1 MANIFKTTDS
11 GGLVGMLRDFALAIR
26 QFFGTKSEMDV
37 VATALTDL
45 DNRKIEASDIPTSLP
60 ANGGNADTVDG
71 EHASA
76 FAHIGAHNN
85 LTASGN
91 EFTFA
96 SNEFSG
102 AIWLNYRTAG
112 GANGNITEYKFG
124 NGKGGELGTAI
135 HSGNYNSYSPTL
147 TGTGASGTWGINV
160 SGNAATASNVSWSG
174 VTNKP
179 SSFTPSSHT
188 HTKSE
193 ITDFPSS
200 LPASDVYAWA
210 KASTKPSYSWSEINS
225 RPTNVSAFTNDAGY
239 ITASN
244 SKFGYYL
251 PLSGGTITGQ
261 LYLTGL
267 EEGSSDVTDNTEL
280 LTSYA
285 SNNGFSDTNA
295 TGKVYRRDAIKV
307 YNYIKGKLDSVYSA
321 IGHTHTTS
329 QIMGFPTSLPANGG
343 NADTVDGYHAADFVL
358 KTTHD
363 EHESVIAE
371 ALSDLDSRK
380 VDVEDMPTSLPANG
394 GNADTVGNYHASNL
408 AKFYLSPMSS
418 DAPASSAKSWFTNTM
433 PPGAGAIVYN
443 VPGSEKTIIVGKSTG
458 AYGHMLQLNYDDTYL
473 RVLRY
478 FNGSWKSDGWEK
490 ISAGYA
496 DSAGSADTAGKLNGY
511 TSDKFVQNITV
522 RNVITGAPGT
532 DAIVDATRTGSDVIL
547 DFTIPRGEQGD
558 MRHYHD
564 KQIDST
570 GRVIAYYCAVDIQ
583 WGIKLKTTLSYNYST
598 KMFLPIPSDIAMQSR
613 ADCISMEYEVDLNSG
628 EGLFNQSYKW
638 SNLHWQLQC
647 AKKGVVVYTTRYSTS
662 DSDFYFGIENSKNTP
677 ITDLTTVEI
686 LVRYENGST
695 YIQANI
701 ENSYGRA
708 YYRGSG
714 FVKRPI

>member
-11 GGLVGMLRDFALAIR
+11 GGLVGVLRDFALAIR

-45 DNRKIEASDIPTSLP
+45 DNRKIEASDIPASLP

-76 FAHIGAHNN
+76 FAHIGVHNN

-102 AIWLNYRTAG
+102 AIWFNYRTAG

-160 SGNAATASNVSWSG
+160 SGNAATASNVAWSG

-179 SSFTPSSHT
+179 PSFTPSSHM

-343 NADTVDGYHAADFVL
+343 NADTVDEYHAADFVL
-358 KTTHD
+358 KTNHD
-363 EHESVIAE
+363 EHESVIAQS
-371 ALSDLDSRK
+371 LTDLDRRIDKAITDISIGNVET
-380 VDVEDMPTSLPANG
+380 VD
-394 GNADTVGNYHASNL
+394 
-408 AKFYLSPMSS
+408 
-418 DAPASSAKSWFTNTM
+418 
-433 PPGAGAIVYN
+433 
-443 VPGSEKTIIVGKSTG
+443 
-458 AYGHMLQLNYDDTYL
+458 
-473 RVLRY
+473 
-478 FNGSWKSDGWEK
+478 
-490 ISAGYA
+490 
-496 DSAGSADTAGKLNGY
+496 AGKDAQVV
-511 TSDKFVQNITV
+511 SHV
-522 RNVITGAPGT
+522 TGNK
-532 DAIVDATRTGSDVIL
+532 VVL
-547 DFTIPRGEQGD
+547 DFSIPRGEQGD
-558 MRHYHD
+558 MYELDDEGYDDGSGIVYDYCIASRSW
-564 KQIDST
+564 QIIPLEEYKDYQFADLI
-570 GRVIAYYCAVDIQ
+570 RV
-583 WGIKLKTTLSYNYST
+583 
-598 KMFLPIPSDIAMQSR
+598 PIPSGKVADLLP
-613 ADCISMEYEVDLNSG
+613 DCIEQMNDITLRIG
-628 EGLFNQSYKW
+628 ENIITEDYVW
-638 SNLHWQLQC
+638 SQLHWLLQC
-647 AKKGVVVYTTRYSTS
+647 SRDSGAVYATKYATH
-662 DSDFYFGIENSKNTP
+662 DSDFPSVVDSGYVVQKPPTTIEIVVKYEGGARYVNITIENM
-677 ITDLTTVEI
+677 
-686 LVRYENGST
+686 
-695 YIQANI
+695 
-701 ENSYGRA
+701 YGRA
-708 YYRGSG
+708 YYFSTDIYH
-714 FVKRPI
+714 K